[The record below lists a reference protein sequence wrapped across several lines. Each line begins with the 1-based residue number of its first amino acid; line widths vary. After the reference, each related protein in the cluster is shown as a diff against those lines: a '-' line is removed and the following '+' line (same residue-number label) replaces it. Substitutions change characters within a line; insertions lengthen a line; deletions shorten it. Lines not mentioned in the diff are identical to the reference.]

1 MSVELSFR
9 DVSYPGFFEGFSCEI
24 SAGSSALIVTS
35 REAES
40 SLLTRIITGLSLPS
54 HGSVL
59 FGSQE
64 VSKLEP
70 DQLYEL
76 RKQIGIVPSNGGLV
90 SNLKVWENITLPLLY
105 HSGGVSVEEEETA
118 LTYLARLGYSG
129 NVMALPAHL
138 SPHDKLSIALV
149 RALLPRPRI
158 IVYSNCFDGA
168 LFSHLKICTG
178 LTAEFHAT
186 RDDRI
191 SLYLSS
197 SADVAADL
205 NVDTIIHVHEPI
217 EPDSRNA

>member
-40 SLLTRIITGLSLPS
+40 SLLPRLMTGLSLPS

-59 FGSQE
+59 FGTQE

-76 RKQIGIVPSNGGLV
+76 RQQIGIVPSNGGLV
-90 SNLKVWENITLPLLY
+90 SNLKAWENITLPLIY
-105 HSGGVSVEEEETA
+105 HSGRVSAEEEETA
-118 LTYLARLGYSG
+118 HTYLARLGYSG

-138 SPHDKLSIALV
+138 SLHEKRIIALV
-149 RALLPRPRI
+149 RAWLPRPRI

-168 LFSHLKICTG
+168 SSPQLKILAG
-178 LTAEFHAT
+178 LTAEFHAS
-186 RDDRI
+186 RDDSI
-191 SLYLSS
+191 SLYLSAT
-197 SADVAADL
+197 ADIAVELA
-205 NVDTIIHVHEPI
+205 VDRIIHVHEPVVA
-217 EPDSRNA
+217 ESRNA